1 MESKITTQLKDKL
14 YEKAGADMPLR
25 KVAEFIIWALESG
38 NHEDITSEKL
48 KDKDPLRLCM
58 GAVKAKAQKHANG
71 GCAMIAEPEVF
82 EWVAEWLGLKD
93 CLSREEIEK
102 YCSGE
107 AALPAAP
114 AQEEPPKPAG
124 LDLGLDDLFG

>member
-1 MESKITTQLKDKL
+1 MNEIYEQLKAKL
-14 YEKAGADMPLR
+14 YEKAGADRPLR
-25 KVAEFIIWALESG
+25 KVADFMIWALENG
-38 NHEDITSEKL
+38 NHADITSEKL
-48 KDKDPLRLCM
+48 KDKDPLGSCM

-107 AALPAAP
+107 AALPAAS
-114 AQEEPPKPAG
+114 AQEEPPKSSG